1 MGIIEKPR
9 TFLYSQNRFPDR
21 EPLILFGGCLYQNNA
36 NTTQEIIRDLKKLF
50 KSLLDSIEQAYLIR
64 FNISDV
70 AKGISGEL
78 SIEMTNLQQRYIEEA
93 QDYQSRYGK
102 NHQIRLQMMKQLYEK
117 RQRNAVWF
125 STSTS
130 PPFQLFF
137 LHWLETIMNE
147 FFMLDLLNSLALNLI
162 TSLGLTAQAHA
173 LLFKLSAELLISIR
187 DTQFRY
193 TI

>member
-1 MGIIEKPR
+1 MGIIEEPR

-36 NTTQEIIRDLKKLF
+36 DTTREIIQDLKKLF
-50 KSLLDSIEQAYLIR
+50 KSLLDSIEQAYLIH

-70 AKGISGEL
+70 VKGISGEL
-78 SIEMTNLQQRYIEEA
+78 SIELSNLQQRYLEEA

-102 NHQIRLQMMKQLYEK
+102 NHQIRLEMMKQLYDK
-117 RQRNAVWF
+117 GQRNAVWF
-125 STSTS
+125 SARSS

-137 LHWLETIMNE
+137 LHWLEVIMNE
-147 FFMLDLLNSLALNLI
+147 FLMLDLFNGLALNLL
-162 TSLGLTAQAHA
+162 TRLGLTAQAHA
-173 LLFKLSAELLISIR
+173 LLSKLSAEMLILIQ
-187 DTQFRY
+187 DTHYRY